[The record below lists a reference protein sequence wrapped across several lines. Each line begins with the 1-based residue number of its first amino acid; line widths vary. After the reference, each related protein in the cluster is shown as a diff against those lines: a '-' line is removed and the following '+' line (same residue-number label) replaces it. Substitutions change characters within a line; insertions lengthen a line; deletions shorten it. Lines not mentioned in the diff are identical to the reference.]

1 MMRLKMMLITT
12 QIVIV
17 ITLNFQSSQPLN
29 VDACVTGCCFF
40 NLLLM
45 FLHPISKWKG
55 CLNIARKVSKKTNF
69 KTYFVINFSLICQQ
83 FLLGQGRTRISS
95 FAGDVINFLTLH
107 RIESRIL
114 SFWLCWSLVHSNLV
128 GSMWT
133 SCSSLSLLMC
143 WDTSEEV

>member
-45 FLHPISKWKG
+45 FLHPISK
-55 CLNIARKVSKKTNF
+55 
-69 KTYFVINFSLICQQ
+69 
-83 FLLGQGRTRISS
+83 
-95 FAGDVINFLTLH
+95 
-107 RIESRIL
+107 
-114 SFWLCWSLVHSNLV
+114 
-128 GSMWT
+128 
-133 SCSSLSLLMC
+133 
-143 WDTSEEV
+143 